1 MGSSKTGKSILRLLL
16 LSLFATFFF
25 GAALADAAQMKVPV
39 PPKPT
44 PKKVAP
50 KEKTDPQRSLPALRS
65 REDFDRM
72 ARVFTDQPYALPH
85 IIFVIDRRDHD
96 KIYYVNS
103 QRFRFH
109 KDFVKGTYLSLESP
123 EDFFRNNY
131 LKANRRFILGTLAWQ
146 APVKRYTFEYW
157 PGDLITPELI
167 KLTSDVIKKT
177 FFDTVAFKPNSLK
190 QEQDSAQIAG
200 LDRVTQDD
208 ISRGLDYQALNV
220 AKGLGRIHIIDK
232 LDEHVEIGSN
242 EILVLNEVPDQ
253 IPSVAGLIISKP
265 STPLTHINL
274 LVKGWGVPNA
284 YIKDANEVLKQ
295 YDGWWVAFETTPD
308 KYTIKRADKKE
319 LDVYLERLKSLQQV
333 MTPRFNLEERRLL
346 DLSQQRARMSDA
358 FGSKSANL
366 GEVARAR
373 IPGIS
378 VPAGFGIPIAYYDEF
393 VKENKLEDSIY
404 EMMND
409 QKFVHDPAYRRERL
423 TEMRARFKAGRVGDN
438 LREALLK
445 KVHAEYAG
453 KGLFVRSSS
462 NVEDLPNFNGAG
474 LYDTVPN
481 VKDDEKLL
489 EAVKTVWASLW
500 NFEAYEARERASI
513 DHSKAYMA
521 VLVQEGVNADSAG
534 VMITTDPFDA
544 DNHGAIY
551 ISAKR
556 GLGIKVV
563 EGKRIPEQ
571 LLFLPRANQVKV
583 LTRSAEDSLLTFD
596 EAGGVKEV
604 PISGERAVLT
614 DAVVRK
620 LARAASQIKSVFK
633 GKEQDIEW
641 VYMRGQVY
649 IVQSRPYVQGG

>member
-1 MGSSKTGKSILRLLL
+1 MRSSKTGASILRLLL
-16 LSLFATFFF
+16 LLSLFAASAASA
-25 GAALADAAQMKVPV
+25 GAATQR
-39 PPKPT
+39 PK

-50 KEKTDPQRSLPALRS
+50 KEKVDAQRSLPALRS
-65 REDFDRM
+65 RADFDRM
-72 ARVFTDQPYALPH
+72 ARVYTDQPYALPH
-85 IIFVIDRRDHD
+85 VIFVIDRRDHD

-109 KDFVKGTYLSLESP
+109 KDFVKGTYLSLENA

-146 APVKRYTFEYW
+146 APVKRYTFEHW
-157 PGDLITPELI
+157 EGDLVTPELI
-167 KLTSDVIKKT
+167 KLTADVIKKT
-177 FFDTVAFKPNSLK
+177 FFDSVAFKPNSLK

-208 ISRGLDYQALNV
+208 ISRGLEYQALNV
-220 AKGLGRIHIIDK
+220 SRGLGRIHIIDK

-242 EILVLNEVPDQ
+242 EILVLNEVPIN

-265 STPLTHINL
+265 STPLSHINL

-284 YIKDANEVLKQ
+284 YIKDANQLLKE
-295 YDGWWVAFETTPD
+295 YDGWWVSFETTPD
-308 KYTIKRADKKE
+308 KYTIKRADKKA
-319 LDVYLERLKSLQQV
+319 LDDYLELEKSRQRT

-378 VPAGFGIPIAYYDEF
+378 VPAGFGIPITYYDEF
-393 VKENKLEDSIY
+393 VKENNLEESIY
-404 EMMND
+404 EMMSD

-423 TEMRARFKAGRVGDN
+423 TEMRARFRGGKVGDK
-438 LREALLK
+438 LRDALLK

-500 NFEAYEARERASI
+500 NFEAYEARERAWI

-534 VMITTDPFDA
+534 VMITTDPF
-544 DNHGAIY
+544 NSENYGAIY

-583 LTRSAEDSLLTFD
+583 LTRSEEDSLLTFD

-641 VYMRGQVY
+641 IYMRGQVY

>member
-1 MGSSKTGKSILRLLL
+1 MKSATTRASILRLLVI
-16 LSLFATFFF
+16 LSLFAVASASA
-25 GAALADAAQMKVPV
+25 GAATQKAAARKSPQNSS
-39 PPKPT
+39 
-44 PKKVAP
+44 AP
-50 KEKTDPQRSLPALRS
+50 RSLPALRS
-65 REDFDRM
+65 REDFDRL
-72 ARVFTDQPYALPH
+72 ARVYTDQPYALPH
-85 IIFVIDRRDHD
+85 VIFVIDRRDRD

-109 KDFVKGTYLSLESP
+109 KDFVKGTYLSLENA
-123 EDFFRNNY
+123 EDFFKNNY

-146 APVKRYTFEYW
+146 APVKRYTFEFW
-157 PGDLITPELI
+157 EGDQITPELI
-167 KLTSDVIKKT
+167 SLTNDVIKKS
-177 FFDTVAFKPNSLK
+177 FFDPVAFKPNSNK
-190 QEQDSAQIAG
+190 QEQDGAQVAG
-200 LDRVTQDD
+200 LDRVTQSD
-208 ISRGLDYQALNV
+208 IAREQEYQALNV
-220 AKGLGRIHIIDK
+220 SKGIGRIHIIEK
-232 LDEHVEIGSN
+232 LDEHVEIGDN
-242 EILVLNEVPDQ
+242 EILVLNEVP
-253 IPSVAGLIISKP
+253 ISLPPVAGIIVSKP
-265 STPLTHINL
+265 STPLSHINL

-284 YIKDANEVLKQ
+284 YIKNANEILKQ
-295 YDGWWVAFETTPD
+295 YDGWWVSFETTPD
-308 KYTIKRADKKE
+308 KYTIKRADINQLKAYQDE
-319 LDVYLERLKSLQQV
+319 HNQLKSI

-346 DLSQQRARMSDA
+346 DLSQQRARMADA

-378 VPAGFGIPIAYYDEF
+378 VPAGFGIPIAYYDQF
-393 VKENKLEDSIY
+393 VKENKLEDAIY

-423 TEMRARFKAGRVGDN
+423 TDMRARFRGGKVGEE

-500 NFEAYEARERASI
+500 NFEAYEARERAEI
-513 DHSKAYMA
+513 DHSKAFMA

-534 VMITTDPFDA
+534 VMITTDPFNS
-544 DNHGAIY
+544 DNRGAIY

-563 EGKRIPEQ
+563 EGKKIAEQ
-571 LLFLPRANQVKV
+571 ILFLPRANSVRI
-583 LTRSAEDSLLTFD
+583 LTRSEEDSLLTFD
-596 EAGGVKEV
+596 EQGGVKEV

-614 DAVVRK
+614 DEVVKK
-620 LARAASQIKSVFK
+620 LARAASQIKGVFK